1 MTSAPPQ
8 TILPSP
14 SASSTSQG
22 QAQAAAATAPGQF
35 SYASATK
42 RNATP
47 NASESSNMAS
57 AVGIPPAQHGH
68 SDSVNGRN
76 ITTPAIPAVGGSA
89 AFNGSNGDHA
99 RKPSMTVTPAGA
111 TVNGGAVG
119 GPQNKATGIQFGSV
133 NAAGSAMGTTVAPA
147 NHNSNL
153 SAASLNPRID
163 SPHNSPSPIP
173 QPATASGGP
182 RPPSTIQAQGI
193 GGLSFGATGP
203 DGGDLHVS
211 SCTLTQTVA
220 AADFSVISDASELSN
235 GSHAPWLCPIC
246 SQRHG

>member
-8 TILPSP
+8 TNLPSQ
-14 SASSTSQG
+14 SASSIAQG
-22 QAQAAAATAPGQF
+22 QTQATAATAPARGQF

-47 NASESSNMAS
+47 NASESFNMAS

-76 ITTPAIPAVGGSA
+76 ITTPAIPSM
-89 AFNGSNGDHA
+89 NGNNGDHA

-119 GPQNKATGIQFGSV
+119 GAQNKATGIQFGSV
-133 NAAGSAMGTTVAPA
+133 NAAGSAMGTPTAPA
-147 NHNSNL
+147 NHHPNL
-153 SAASLNPRID
+153 SATSLNPRLE

-182 RPPSTIQAQGI
+182 HPPSTIQAQGMP
-193 GGLSFGATGP
+193 GMSFGNAIGQEGSDP
-203 DGGDLHVS
+203 NVSYFLH
-211 SCTLTQTVA
+211 
-220 AADFSVISDASELSN
+220 
-235 GSHAPWLCPIC
+235 LCC
-246 SQRHG
+246 NTR

>member
-8 TILPSP
+8 PNLPSQLT
-14 SASSTSQG
+14 SSTSQG
-22 QAQAAAATAPGQF
+22 QTQATAAPPAPGQF

-47 NASESSNMAS
+47 NASQSFNMAS
-57 AVGIPPAQHGH
+57 AVGISPAQHGH

-76 ITTPAIPAVGGSA
+76 ITTPAIPSV
-89 AFNGSNGDHA
+89 NGNNGDHN

-119 GPQNKATGIQFGSV
+119 GPQNKATNIQFGSMNV
-133 NAAGSAMGTTVAPA
+133 AGSATGSAAAPA
-147 NHNSNL
+147 NHNSSL
-153 SAASLNPRID
+153 SATSLNPRVD

-173 QPATASGGP
+173 QPATVSGGP
-182 RPPSTIQAQGI
+182 RPPSTIQAQGM

-203 DGGDLHVS
+203 DGGDPSVS
-211 SCTLTQTVA
+211 C
-220 AADFSVISDASELSN
+220 
-235 GSHAPWLCPIC
+235 
-246 SQRHG
+246 

>member
-8 TILPSP
+8 TNLPSQ
-14 SASSTSQG
+14 SASSISQG
-22 QAQAAAATAPGQF
+22 QTQAAAAIAPAPGQF

-42 RNATP
+42 RKATP

-76 ITTPAIPAVGGSA
+76 ITTPAIPSV
-89 AFNGSNGDHA
+89 NGNNGDHA

-111 TVNGGAVG
+111 TLNGGAVG
-119 GPQNKATGIQFGSV
+119 GAQNKATGIQFGSV
-133 NAAGSAMGTTVAPA
+133 NAAGSAMGTPVAPA
-147 NHNSNL
+147 SHHSNL
-153 SAASLNPRID
+153 SATSLNPRVD

-182 RPPSTIQAQGI
+182 RPPSTIQAQGMP
-193 GGLSFGATGP
+193 GMSFGNAIGQE
-203 DGGDLHVS
+203 GGDPNVSHPLH
-211 SCTLTQTVA
+211 
-220 AADFSVISDASELSN
+220 SDCKNTNLGAFLDATSLSD
-235 GSHAPWLCPIC
+235 GSHAPWLR
-246 SQRHG
+246 SVDS